1 MKVCHCLCIR
11 VDPELLREWEA
22 CVRSAGI
29 ELRAQFPASIG
40 AGQLLVAE
48 GGCMLTRVPRD
59 HAGGPFSPAVPVVSV
74 VYPPLVAI
82 TDGPASPA
90 LVETLRLQGAVA
102 VLSHPISPDTIGQQ
116 LDLNSLVQ
124 SASWLTG
131 TLDHVPLDQALERAE
146 LSRFM
151 LVISC
156 PHRKGLSPVP
166 WSPRLRE
173 CQDTVP
179 CSGWLARV
187 YVSDGVVVHAE
198 APGATGDAALAKIAR
213 LDKGSFRFFPMFIP
227 PAAPVTCGTIEE
239 VVAGLRVRNQPTQRP
254 PPPPPSDAAVE
265 NAPTAPPPVGVP
277 TRAPPESFSSMSE
290 DSETTVSQANRGV
303 PQTDLER
310 TVTMDS
316 VKNALSAATGL
327 KCAAR
332 ADPNGVVVEVVGQVD
347 AEQLCAVVAMSHA
360 PLEQAAETLGLGRL
374 QRWAA
379 STPTTTLYVNLD
391 ANGFVAVTG
400 EPNKAPDG
408 VLTKINAKLQGK

>member
-1 MKVCHCLCIR
+1 M
-11 VDPELLREWEA
+11 DPELLREWEA
-22 CVRSAGI
+22 CVKAAGI

-102 VLSHPISPDTIGQQ
+102 VLSHPLSPDTIGQQ

-131 TLDHVPLDQALERAE
+131 MLENVPLDQALERAE
-146 LSRFM
+146 LTRFM

-227 PAAPVTCGTIEE
+227 PAAPVACGTVEE

-254 PPPPPSDAAVE
+254 PPPPPSTDTVLDTVLDG
-265 NAPTAPPPVGVP
+265 APTAPPPVGLEGQTP
-277 TRAPPESFSSMSE
+277 
-290 DSETTVSQANRGV
+290 SETFAISDIEVTVSQANRIS

-316 VKNALSAATGL
+316 VKSALSAATGL

-332 ADPNGVVVEVVGQVD
+332 ADPNGVVMEVSGQID
-347 AEQLCAVVAMSHA
+347 AEQLCAIVAMSNT
-360 PLEQAAETLGLGRL
+360 PLEQVAETLGLGRL
-374 QRWAA
+374 QRWAS
-379 STPTTTLYVNLD
+379 STPTVTLYVNLD
-391 ANGFVAVTG
+391 ASGFVAVTG
-400 EPNKAPDG
+400 EPNKAPDA